1 MEGQQGDYTQDA
13 GRRQGETRR
22 KWVYPN
28 VLPYMYFTG
37 RKDLAPQSDNG
48 KKSCYNTTK
57 DVGRLPAAG
66 PAEFQKQKERM
77 FRRPAGPTDRVKT
90 MEWQQTKERTDRIRD
105 NVEKVIV
112 GKTAVIEQILAALLA
127 QGHVLLEDVPGTGK
141 TMLAKALAASLGTDF
156 KRIQFTPD
164 LLPSDL
170 IGINYYNQKEGDF
183 VFRPGALFT
192 HILLADEINRATPRT
207 QSSLLESMEERQ
219 ITVDGQTYPLERP
232 FFVIATQNP
241 VETQGT
247 FPLPE
252 AQLDRFVMQLSM
264 GYTDREDTLRI
275 LDRFINDRPMEHI
288 GAVCTQEELV
298 AMQDSIRTVYI
309 HPDVMAYSAAIVEET
324 RRHEAVSLGVS
335 PRGNLALLRCAQ
347 ALAVVRGRGYV
358 TPEDIRELAQPVLGH
373 RLMLRGSLRSRS
385 AQIPAILEDILKR
398 VAVPTE
404 DWEKGEKQ

>member
-1 MEGQQGDYTQDA
+1 M
-13 GRRQGETRR
+13 
-22 KWVYPN
+22 
-28 VLPYMYFTG
+28 
-37 RKDLAPQSDNG
+37 
-48 KKSCYNTTK
+48 
-57 DVGRLPAAG
+57 
-66 PAEFQKQKERM
+66 
-77 FRRPAGPTDRVKT
+77 
-90 MEWQQTKERTDRIRD
+90 
-105 NVEKVIV
+105 
-112 GKTAVIEQILAALLA
+112 
-127 QGHVLLEDVPGTGK
+127 
-141 TMLAKALAASLGTDF
+141 
-156 KRIQFTPD
+156 
-164 LLPSDL
+164 
-170 IGINYYNQKEGDF
+170 
-183 VFRPGALFT
+183 
-192 HILLADEINRATPRT
+192 
-207 QSSLLESMEERQ
+207 
-219 ITVDGQTYPLERP
+219 DGQTYPLERP

-288 GAVCTQEELV
+288 RAVCTQEELV